1 MQKSGERFFRRR
13 FASLF
18 SPAHPLSAE
27 DAAGP
32 VGVLKRDGGRRIA
45 HRLIHYV
52 DERERNADR
61 WHGAFARWPKPLE
74 LAWGLRD
81 QVAVPAVLEG
91 AARVRPQAAVTELPD
106 VGDYP
111 QIECPNGSPR

>member
-1 MQKSGERFFRRR
+1 M
-13 FASLF
+13 
-18 SPAHPLSAE
+18 AE
-27 DAAGP
+27 AA
-32 VGVLKRDGGRRIA
+32 RA
-45 HRLIHYV
+45 RL
-52 DERERNADR
+52 
-61 WHGAFARWPKPLE
+61 
-74 LAWGLRD
+74 GLT